1 MAEYSVSELRSLRS
15 ALKRLLA
22 SEAKILKA
30 MSKGDD
36 TIKTEAKYQEIVS
49 KKRETLNSLGEA
61 DYLRSKSK
69 TGSRGGGG
77 AGAPLDLS
85 QGQMRRI
92 TGKEMKRKKIF

>member
-69 TGSRGGGG
+69 TGSRGGG

>member
-36 TIKTEAKYQEIVS
+36 TIKTETKYQEVIS

-61 DYLRSKSK
+61 DYLKSK
-69 TGSRGGGG
+69 KSK
-77 AGAPLDLS
+77 D
-85 QGQMRRI
+85 
-92 TGKEMKRKKIF
+92 